1 MATVGSISA
10 VTLAVNV
17 AAIAGSAAVR
27 NFGIACFNAYENA
40 GLASPL
46 ITKSTTS
53 PIAYTLGELFAQC
66 FARERGGGGKAI
78 RGAVFRCSVTG
89 FCSHGPQLHYWS
101 LILDRIFGTSMKSH
115 IVLGKIALDQT
126 FFALYLNGA
135 YMVLIEVLKLRGL
148 RAAWGKVRAAAI
160 PSLKAN

>member
-1 MATVGSISA
+1 MEEGAGERSYLLPSLTKKRARFMATVGSISA

-66 FARERGGGGKAI
+66 FARERGGGQASKH
-78 RGAVFRCSVTG
+78 RSR
-89 FCSHGPQLHYWS
+89 
-101 LILDRIFGTSMKSH
+101 
-115 IVLGKIALDQT
+115 VLRDECT
-126 FFALYLNGA
+126 
-135 YMVLIEVLKLRGL
+135 
-148 RAAWGKVRAAAI
+148 
-160 PSLKAN
+160 